1 MRFPGFIGPS
11 YTLSSRNVDC
21 QRCINLI
28 PEVNEI
34 GRGKEQEV
42 MSLISTPG
50 LLLKATIGSG
60 PIRGTHFSSDGQ
72 LFVVSGNKLYTVTS
86 GMVATERGTLTTSSG
101 PVSMADNGTTFVVVD
116 GTVNAYKV
124 VLATLAFSAITF
136 PSDIG
141 GVTFAG
147 VDTVAFQDGYF
158 LMNLKGTGKFFITG
172 LNDTTIDPL
181 DFATAEGSPDLL
193 LGLLCDHR
201 EVWLFGVGSIEVFYN
216 SGNAD
221 FPFERMQGAFIEKG
235 IAAIFSFEKVEDTVF
250 WLGRDRAGQG
260 IVYKAQGYQP
270 QPISTRAVELAIQ
283 SYGDI
288 SDATAY
294 TYQQNGHTYYVLNFP
309 SANTTWVYDITTGLW
324 HERVYTYQGEFQR
337 HRANNHVFAFGMHL
351 VGDYENGK
359 LYELS
364 TSTYSD
370 DGAPISRQ
378 RVTPHVTSELARLFY
393 HKFQLDLEMG
403 VGLDGAG
410 QGTDPQVMLRYSDD
424 GGHSWS
430 NEKWASIGK
439 IGERTKRAIWRRLG
453 QSRDRVFE
461 ITITDPVKVVMIG
474 ADLDV
479 ERAAS

>member
-1 MRFPGFIGPS
+1 
-11 YTLSSRNVDC
+11 
-21 QRCINLI
+21 
-28 PEVNEI
+28 
-34 GRGKEQEV
+34 
-42 MSLISTPG
+42 
-50 LLLKATIGSG
+50 
-60 PIRGTHFSSDGQ
+60 
-72 LFVVSGNKLYTVTS
+72 VSGNKLYTVTS

>member
-288 SDATAY
+288 SDAT
-294 TYQQNGHTYYVLNFP
+294 
-309 SANTTWVYDITTGLW
+309 
-324 HERVYTYQGEFQR
+324 GEFQR